1 MKRVAIVLLQ
11 LLVTGAGLWYVFH
24 DQQKRAQ
31 IADALRQAD
40 RTWII
45 LGWLSYSAVEVIA
58 TVRWQILLRI
68 QGITLRWVRA
78 FGIVMIGL
86 FFNMFLP
93 GLIGGDAMRLYFVFK
108 CAPRQKTRATLSV
121 AMDRILGM
129 LSILFLAG
137 LSVAVRF
144 GWLSRSGATLHIV
157 YLVVVL
163 LGVGCVCVLLLFGA
177 VRFGLLR
184 KLPKRMPFRAA
195 ITESGKALQLYGAHL
210 GLMSIGFAITV
221 VAHLIYYLSF
231 YCAAQSLQ
239 GTRSASLSL
248 TDILSIMPLVNT
260 VTALPI
266 SFGGVG
272 VRETLFQELLG
283 NLAHVPPAIAA
294 ITASLGFVIQAS
306 WGLLGA
312 AIYLVSSRKK

>member
-1 MKRVAIVLLQ
+1 MKRIVIVLLQ
-11 LLVTGAGLWYVFH
+11 LLVTAAGLWYVFH

-45 LGWLSYSAVEVIA
+45 FGWLSYSAVEVIA
-58 TVRWQILLRI
+58 TVRWQMLLRI
-68 QGITLRWVRA
+68 QGITLRWLRTFA
-78 FGIVMIGL
+78 IVMIGL

-144 GWLSRSGATLHIV
+144 RWLSRSGATLHIV
-157 YLVVVL
+157 YLVLAL
-163 LGVGCVCVLLLFGA
+163 LGVGFVCVLLLFGA
-177 VRFGLLR
+177 VYFGLLH
-184 KLPKRMPFRAA
+184 KLPKRTPFRPA
-195 ITESGKALQLYGAHL
+195 IMESGKAIELYGAHL
-210 GLMSIGFAITV
+210 GVMSIAFAITV
-221 VAHLIYYLSF
+221 LAHMVYYVSY

-239 GTRSASLSL
+239 GTRTAGLSV

-294 ITASLGFVIQAS
+294 ISASLGFVIQAS

-312 AIYLVSSRKK
+312 AVFLVSSHKK